1 MNIEE
6 FMKKSPGIGLT
17 TRLEIETN
25 RFYLGRHYS
34 EALEY
39 YGAVPLHLGLIPKRE
54 YISESLKYLDGI
66 LLPGS
71 DTDVNPLLY
80 GEEPHRNLKKVIKEK
95 DETDLMVLEEAEK
108 LKMPVLA
115 ICYGCQSLNVSRG
128 GTLFQDIQSQIDES
142 LKHEQGIPLER
153 NSHSIYI
160 KEKSIIARLITK
172 SDANDIIKEKTNNDK
187 QIYNTSVNGKIFVN
201 SHHHQSIKK
210 VGNNLEATAWAND
223 SVVECIEDTRE
234 DRFVLGVQWHPEL
247 SWKTDFLS
255 GKIFEKFTEEC
266 RKFAESK

>member
-34 EALEY
+34 EALENF
-39 YGAVPLHLGLIPKRE
+39 GAIPFHLGLIPKRV

-71 DTDVNPLLY
+71 DTDVNPLIY

-128 GTLFQDIQSQIDES
+128 GTLFQDIQSQIEES

-153 NSHSIYI
+153 NSHSISI
-160 KEKSIIARLITK
+160 KENSLLARLITTT
-172 SDANDIIKEKTNNDK
+172 DEIKKDLDRDT
-187 QIYNTSVNGKIFVN
+187 NGKLFVN
-201 SHHHQSIKK
+201 SHHHQSIKQIGK
-210 VGNNLEATAWAND
+210 NLEATAWAND
-223 SVVECIEDTRE
+223 SVVECIEDTRD

-247 SWKTDFLS
+247 SWKTDLLS
-255 GKIFEKFTEEC
+255 NKIFEKFTEEC

>member
-1 MNIEE
+1 
-6 FMKKSPGIGLT
+6 MKKSPGIGLT

-39 YGAVPLHLGLIPKRE
+39 FGAIPLHLGLIPKRE

-71 DTDVNPLLY
+71 DTDVNPLIY

-95 DETDLMVLEEAEK
+95 DETDLIVLEEAEK

-128 GTLFQDIQSQIDES
+128 GTLYQDIDSQIDES

-153 NSHSIYI
+153 NSHSITI
-160 KEKSIIARLITK
+160 KENSLLERLITPNDMIK
-172 SDANDIIKEKTNNDK
+172 SDIDTDI
-187 QIYNTSVNGKIFVN
+187 NGKIYVN
-201 SHHHQSIKK
+201 SHHHQSIKQIGK
-210 VGNNLEATAWAND
+210 NLEATAWAND

-255 GKIFEKFTEEC
+255 NRIFEKFTEEC